1 MTFSILFMFFFLT
14 GSQVLGFRSELHD
27 EGTWEFCVQIAF
39 FYVYEMSFYFMLELF
54 DIETGK
60 LMFTPKSFTFK

>member
-1 MTFSILFMFFFLT
+1 MGI
-14 GSQVLGFRSELHD
+14 
-27 EGTWEFCVQIAF
+27 CVQITF

-60 LMFTPKSFTFK
+60 LMFTPKTFTFK